1 MTRVVFGAMTGTSMD
16 GLDVAAIQ
24 WASDR
29 PPRLLGLESD
39 GLGEVGAILS
49 RLATGQ
55 ACSASEIGRAAQA
68 FAESHIQC
76 MQRLAERVGPP
87 DLIAVHGQTV
97 FHQPPASWQLLNPW
111 PIARAFLVPVVSD
124 LRGLDLASAG
134 QGAPITPLSD
144 SIWFGDPQETRVVLN
159 LGGFANATLLPA
171 GADTDQ
177 VRGFDICACNHVLNH
192 GAMLAIGEPFDRDGA
207 MAQQG
212 KPSRALVERLIV
224 PLRAQASAGR
234 SLGSVDDSSVKFE
247 THGIEPADLLAS
259 AVEGV
264 ATVIAEVLAA
274 HHPDRVILAGGGA
287 RNVALVEAIGRATA
301 CEVVLSDS
309 LGMPVEA
316 REGAAIATL
325 GALAAQ
331 GKPITLPAVTGRAAS
346 TGMIDGLWC
355 LPRAMADASGVW
367 RRP

>member
-1 MTRVVFGAMTGTSMD
+1 
-16 GLDVAAIQ
+16 
-24 WASDR
+24 
-29 PPRLLGLESD
+29 
-39 GLGEVGAILS
+39 
-49 RLATGQ
+49 
-55 ACSASEIGRAAQA
+55 
-68 FAESHIQC
+68 
-76 MQRLAERVGPP
+76 
-87 DLIAVHGQTV
+87 
-97 FHQPPASWQLLNPW
+97 
-111 PIARAFLVPVVSD
+111 
-124 LRGLDLASAG
+124 G

-287 RNVALVEAIGRATA
+287 RNAALVEAIRRATA

-367 RRP
+367 RTP

>member
-39 GLGEVGAILS
+39 GLGEAGAILS
-49 RLATGQ
+49 RLAMGQ
-55 ACSASEIGRAAQA
+55 ACTASEISRAAQA

-97 FHQPPASWQLLNPW
+97 LHQPPASWQLLNPW
-111 PIARAFLVPVVSD
+111 PIARAFNVPIVSD
-124 LRGLDLASAG
+124 LRGLDLACEG

-177 VRGFDICACNHVLNH
+177 VRG
-192 GAMLAIGEPFDRDGA
+192 
-207 MAQQG
+207 
-212 KPSRALVERLIV
+212 
-224 PLRAQASAGR
+224 
-234 SLGSVDDSSVKFE
+234 
-247 THGIEPADLLAS
+247 
-259 AVEGV
+259 
-264 ATVIAEVLAA
+264 
-274 HHPDRVILAGGGA
+274 
-287 RNVALVEAIGRATA
+287 
-301 CEVVLSDS
+301 
-309 LGMPVEA
+309 
-316 REGAAIATL
+316 
-325 GALAAQ
+325 
-331 GKPITLPAVTGRAAS
+331 
-346 TGMIDGLWC
+346 
-355 LPRAMADASGVW
+355 
-367 RRP
+367 